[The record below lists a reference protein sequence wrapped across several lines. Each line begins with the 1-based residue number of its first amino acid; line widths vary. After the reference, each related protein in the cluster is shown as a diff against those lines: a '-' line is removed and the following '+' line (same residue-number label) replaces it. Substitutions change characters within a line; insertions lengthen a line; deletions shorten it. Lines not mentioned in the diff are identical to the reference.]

1 MRALRIAAALAVV
14 AAAAGAPA
22 PARADTPPADEQANE
37 QANDPDD
44 VSGPDDVQVAD
55 ETAAPALPPIDPNA
69 PLRPP
74 ALAPLTGAQVQ
85 PPAEAPAPRG
95 PKNYRV
101 QVIVADAAAVALSF
115 IVDRVSSDG
124 NARPDALATFT
135 IATYFF
141 TAPAIHGVHR
151 EGRRA
156 LLSFGLRAGLPL
168 LLGFVGEQIDGAP
181 PCEAC
186 QDSLRSDGKVFGLT
200 AGVLLAMAID
210 GALLAR
216 PTRPRAERPRAAWTP
231 AVHGVP
237 GGALAGLAGTF

>member
-1 MRALRIAAALAVV
+1 MRALRIAAALALI

-22 PARADTPPADEQANE
+22 PARADTPPAGAPAD
-37 QANDPDD
+37 DPDD
-44 VSGPDDVQVAD
+44 VSGPDDVQVSD
-55 ETAAPALPPIDPNA
+55 ESSAPALPPIDPNA

-74 ALAPLTGAQVQ
+74 ALTPLLGALGQ
-85 PPAEAPAPRG
+85 PAAETPPPRT
-95 PKNYRV
+95 PKSYRA
-101 QVIVADAAAVALSF
+101 QVIVADASAIALSL
-115 IVDRVSSDG
+115 IIDRLSADG

-135 IATYFF
+135 IAAYFF
-141 TAPAIHGVHR
+141 TAPAIHGFHR

-168 LLGFVGEQIDGAP
+168 LFGFLGEQIDGAP
-181 PCEAC
+181 PCESC

-210 GALLAR
+210 GALLSRPIRAR
-216 PTRPRAERPRAAWTP
+216 TERPRAAWTP
-231 AVHGVP
+231 AVHAVS